1 MMTFSRTV
9 CTIRNF
15 CLAMLVATGAFWAVM
30 LQTPPKT
37 EAAILQMTHFS
48 PMSMPIPVN
57 LPIGVYDAS

>member
-1 MMTFSRTV
+1 
-9 CTIRNF
+9 
-15 CLAMLVATGAFWAVM
+15 VM